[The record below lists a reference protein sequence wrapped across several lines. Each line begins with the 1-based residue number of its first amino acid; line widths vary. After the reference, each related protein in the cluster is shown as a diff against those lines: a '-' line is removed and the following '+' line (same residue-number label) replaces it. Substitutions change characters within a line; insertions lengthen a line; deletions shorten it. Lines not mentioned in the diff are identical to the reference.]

1 MVVRTEICFPCCT
14 GPEYRLVLDLGEVL
28 FNMDGVENWV
38 VRVEEVPVDDVLIVK
53 EVDIVEKNVDEADD
67 E

>member
-1 MVVRTEICFPCCT
+1 MVVRTEICFPCCI
-14 GPEYRLVLDLGEVL
+14 GPEYRLVLELWEVL